1 MLSFL
6 KKSYTKEEKADVS
19 EKANAVISYTSY
31 TKVEKADVSEKAN
44 AVISYT
50 SHTKEEKADV
60 SEKANAVI
68 SYTSY
73 IKEEKTAQFGLNL
86 TLSTII
92 LATEIMEI
100 VVDNLN

>member
-1 MLSFL
+1 MLSFFY
-6 KKSYTKEEKADVS
+6 KSY
-19 EKANAVISYTSY
+19 
-31 TKVEKADVSEKAN
+31 
-44 AVISYT
+44 
-50 SHTKEEKADV
+50 TKEEKADV

-100 VVDNLN
+100 IVYNLN